1 MKSFKK
7 PFRAIS
13 FMLVCCLLA
22 VSVFSS
28 QAFAATSNDSPNVQL
43 YYAQQ
48 GGPGEAAY
56 DGYFGSIA
64 VKNLGYEKKVTLHY
78 TQDGVNWSDSDAS
91 YSKADPNDS
100 EYDIWTFAILSPSSP
115 ITFTIKYE
123 VNGQTYWD
131 NNNGNDYSLNSSTHA
146 VLGKSVIKTIKQYS
160 FSPYII
166 YLKNISYE
174 KTVKIRYTTDNW
186 ASYQESDAT
195 YYQAQNADIDEWTIP
210 SSVPKGNNVRFEV
223 LYTVNGTTY
232 IDNNFG
238 DFYSNY

>member
-131 NNNGNDYSLNSSTHA
+131 NNNGKNYSLNFSNIA
-146 VLGKSVIKTIKQYS
+146 VLGKSVLKTIRRYPLS
-160 FSPYII
+160 DYPYII
-166 YLKNISYE
+166 YLKNIDYQ
-174 KTVKIRYTTDNW
+174 KIVKVRYTTDNW
-186 ASYQESDAT
+186 SSYQEVNAT
-195 YYQAQNADIDEWTIP
+195 YSKAENANIDEWNIP
-210 SSVPKGNNVRFEV
+210 GSIPIGAKFEV
-223 LYTVNGTTY
+223 LYSVSGTTY
-232 IDNNFG
+232 TDNNFG
-238 DFYSNY
+238 DFYTYY